1 MIDEEPSL
9 NNYSEDAE
17 VSEPNILKEHT
28 KSQISRRTRG
38 RGLKNTAKSAVEKTI
53 PKRGIV
59 ASDLVATFPVED
71 NLQASLA
78 DPVELPTVKRTK
90 VRKTQKES
98 TSDTVLK
105 TVQDAQSNNKETNLS
120 VSPSKR

>member
-1 MIDEEPSL
+1 MDEEPSL
-9 NNYSEDAE
+9 NNYSENAE

-28 KSQISRRTRG
+28 KSQLSRRRG
-38 RGLKNTAKSAVEKTI
+38 VKNTAKSAVEKKI

-59 ASDLVATFPVED
+59 TSDLMATFPVED

-90 VRKTQKES
+90 VRKTQKAG
-98 TSDTVLK
+98 TSATVLK
-105 TVQDAQSNNKETNLS
+105 SVQDGQSNNKETNFS
-120 VSPSKR
+120 VTPSKR